1 MNTANFY
8 GELKAIV
15 SNLPEIS
22 EIETPLI
29 DSGDEEDDEGPTL
42 F

>member
-15 SNLPEIS
+15 SNLPELS
-22 EIETPLI
+22 DIETPLLI
-29 DSGDEEDDEGPTL
+29 EGDEESEQTL

>member
-15 SNLPEIS
+15 TNLPELT

-29 DSGDEEDDEGPTL
+29 DSGDEEDKQTL